1 MSWSVA
7 NNKNNTTNNHHNQ
20 QQNAKSCSSSSII
33 VRQNGS
39 ASSTTT
45 ISSSTSNS
53 FSFAGS
59 HICDEDKNDD
69 HTHTDTVPSSS
80 SFSSSTCSKS
90 LMALMITTNSAAGPA
105 AGRVTAPAAAAG
117 LIVVPAASASA
128 SASSAVRRR
137 HRRPL
142 QIPRAM
148 LKHSRC
154 SYVKSKSGRASTNFS
169 PCSSTLQRLLMPAL
183 VLLCLIHLPQ
193 IAHAAPTVR
202 NSRTPSTV
210 HVPIGAGF
218 TLDVGEGRTDSPAD
232 GFPGWARLN
241 DSANQVYGIPQANDA
256 GVYTIPLRGGERSV
270 RIEVGNE
277 LKQRCEK
284 EIKTIW
290 LEIVDQQRIDELSM
304 ESQFNSVKSLLA
316 KLNVRLADMRLFPF
330 NYLDTYRTVTEIMHE
345 LEQSQQHNQP
355 PTKIHGQQI
364 VYTVNISCGEL
375 NEQSS
380 EVISAAIE
388 NGLSF
393 QVVQGILVKLHQ
405 PEATPQAP
413 ITNEEVDYNQ
423 QTDNGK
429 NAVESGGNASSSSS
443 PASTVPLIILALI
456 LAVLVL
462 VSIFW
467 ILIKRAK
474 AGQEKQTDHA
484 NGKAVHLPSPAGD
497 STTPMLDMRG
507 NAERTTS
514 PDTVGMAPE
523 NGTAGRN

>member
-7 NNKNNTTNNHHNQ
+7 NNKNTVNNNHYQQQ
-20 QQNAKSCSSSSII
+20 QQNAKSYSSSSII
-33 VRQNGS
+33 VGENGS

-45 ISSSTSNS
+45 ISSSNS

-59 HICDEDKNDD
+59 HICYEDKKDD

-80 SFSSSTCSKS
+80 SFSFSTCSKS

-128 SASSAVRRR
+128 SIAIRRR
-137 HRRPL
+137 HRHPL

-148 LKHSRC
+148 LKHNRC
-154 SYVKSKSGRASTNFS
+154 SYVKSKSGRVSTDFS
-169 PCSSTLQRLLMPAL
+169 SCSSALQRLLMPAL
-183 VLLCLIHLPQ
+183 VLLCLVHLPQ

-210 HVPIGAGF
+210 HVPIGAVF

-241 DSANQVYGIPQANDA
+241 DSANQVYGIPQTNDA

-277 LKQRCEK
+277 LKQSCEK

-456 LAVLVL
+456 LAVLT
-462 VSIFW
+462 
-467 ILIKRAK
+467 
-474 AGQEKQTDHA
+474 GQEKQTDHA

-507 NAERTTS
+507 NVERTTV
-514 PDTVGMAPE
+514 PDNVGMAPE

>member
-7 NNKNNTTNNHHNQ
+7 NNKNNTSNNHQQQ
-20 QQNAKSCSSSSII
+20 QQNAKSCSSSSSSII
-33 VRQNGS
+33 VGKNGS
-39 ASSTTT
+39 ASSTT
-45 ISSSTSNS
+45 INSSSASNS

-59 HICDEDKNDD
+59 HIRDEDKEDN
-69 HTHTDTVPSSS
+69 HLDTAPSS
-80 SFSSSTCSKS
+80 SSSTCSKS
-90 LMALMITTNSAAGPA
+90 FMALMINSSNADGP

-117 LIVVPAASASA
+117 LIVVPAASGSA
-128 SASSAVRRR
+128 SIAVRRR
-137 HRRPL
+137 QRRPL

-148 LKHSRC
+148 LKHNRC
-154 SYVKSKSGRASTNFS
+154 SYVKSKSGQANTGFS
-169 PCSSTLQRLLMPAL
+169 PCSSTLQRLLMPVL
-183 VLLCLIHLPQ
+183 VLLCLVHLPQ
-193 IAHAAPTVR
+193 IVHAAPTVR
-202 NSRTPSTV
+202 NSRTLSTV
-210 HVPIGAGF
+210 HVPIGAVF

-241 DSANQVYGIPQANDA
+241 DSASQVYGIPQANDA

-290 LEIVDQQRIDELSM
+290 LEIVDQQRIDELPM
-304 ESQFNSVKSLLA
+304 ESQFNSVKSLLT

-405 PEATPQAP
+405 PEATQQAP
-413 ITNEEVDYNQ
+413 ITNEDVDNNQ
-423 QTDNGK
+423 QTEHNGK
-429 NAVESGGNASSSSS
+429 NAVESGGNNASSSSS

-507 NAERTTS
+507 NAERKTA
-514 PDTVGMAPE
+514 PENVGMAPE

>member
-7 NNKNNTTNNHHNQ
+7 NNKNHTSNNHHQ
-20 QQNAKSCSSSSII
+20 QQLNAKSCSSSSII
-33 VRQNGS
+33 VGENGS
-39 ASSTTT
+39 ANSTTIT
-45 ISSSTSNS
+45 SSSASNS

-59 HICDEDKNDD
+59 HIRDEDKEDN
-69 HTHTDTVPSSS
+69 HLDTAPSS
-80 SFSSSTCSKS
+80 SSSTCSKS
-90 LMALMITTNSAAGPA
+90 LMALMINSSNADGP
-105 AGRVTAPAAAAG
+105 AGRVTAPAAVAG
-117 LIVVPAASASA
+117 LVVVPAAASASA
-128 SASSAVRRR
+128 VRPRQ
-137 HRRPL
+137 RRPL

-148 LKHSRC
+148 LKHNRC
-154 SYVKSKSGRASTNFS
+154 SYVKSKSGQTSTGFS

-183 VLLCLIHLPQ
+183 VLLCLVHLPQ
-193 IAHAAPTVR
+193 IVHAAPTVR

-210 HVPIGAGF
+210 HVPIGAVF

-241 DSANQVYGIPQANDA
+241 DSASQVYGIPQANDA

-304 ESQFNSVKSLLA
+304 ESQFNSVKSLLT

-405 PEATPQAP
+405 PETTLKAP
-413 ITNEEVDYNQ
+413 ITNEDVDNNQ
-423 QTDNGK
+423 QTEDNGK

-507 NAERTTS
+507 NAERKTA
-514 PDTVGMAPE
+514 PDNVGMAPE

>member
-7 NNKNNTTNNHHNQ
+7 NNKNTVNNNHHHQQ
-20 QQNAKSCSSSSII
+20 QQNAKSYSSSII
-33 VRQNGS
+33 VGKNGS
-39 ASSTTT
+39 ASSTTIT
-45 ISSSTSNS
+45 NSSASNS

-59 HICDEDKNDD
+59 HLRDEDKEDN
-69 HTHTDTVPSSS
+69 HLDTAPSS
-80 SFSSSTCSKS
+80 SSSTCSKS
-90 LMALMITTNSAAGPA
+90 LMALMINSSNAAGP
-105 AGRVTAPAAAAG
+105 AGRVTAPAAAAAAG
-117 LIVVPAASASA
+117 LIVVPAAASA
-128 SASSAVRRR
+128 SAVRRR

-148 LKHSRC
+148 LKHNRC
-154 SYVKSKSGRASTNFS
+154 SYVKSKSGRASTDFS
-169 PCSSTLQRLLMPAL
+169 PCSSTVQRLLMPAL
-183 VLLCLIHLPQ
+183 VLLYLVHLPQ

-210 HVPIGAGF
+210 HVPIGAVF

-364 VYTVNISCGEL
+364 VYSVNISCGEL

-507 NAERTTS
+507 NAERTTA